1 MKGSKNASIL
11 RIIKIAVTFFAGFI
25 TACLLGVLFLYVN
38 FYREA
43 YNEKKIMQMRL
54 FETDFKVLLE
64 ACRELSSRVSAG
76 DLESGQYYIRIHPE
90 RQAEHFPK
98 VILDLSP
105 VYVYIDENDSGRVML
120 PMAAGLD
127 HFGVTAYTEDYME
140 SNPKQKYGDRELIPG
155 LWYFDNVYD
164 DDPESDNSGY
174 DKKIEVLIQKA
185 KNKKAH

>member
-1 MKGSKNASIL
+1 MEMKRSKNASIL
-11 RIIKIAVTFFAGFI
+11 RIIKIAATFFAGFI

-43 YNEKKIMQMRL
+43 YNERKIMKMRL
-54 FETDFKVLLE
+54 FETDFEVLLE
-64 ACRELSSRVSAG
+64 ACRELSNCVIAG
-76 DLESGQYYIRIHPE
+76 DLESGQYYIRTHPE

-105 VYVYIDENDSGRVML
+105 VHVYIDENDSGRVML

-127 HFGVTAYTEDYME
+127 HFGVTAYTEDYMK

-155 LWYFDNVYD
+155 LWYYD
-164 DDPESDNSGY
+164 DGYLDDPEY
-174 DKKIEVLIQKA
+174 EKKIYKLIKEH
-185 KNKKAH
+185 KK